1 LFDLDIKHQGMSQWL
16 KNLKQQRNSKMFSL
30 FDINSVTCQIYMY
43 NETDYHTKMISDFC
57 YKKNDEKTPLIMN
70 QRFEN

>member
-1 LFDLDIKHQGMSQWL
+1 
-16 KNLKQQRNSKMFSL
+16 MFSL